1 MTTRMPD
8 RSATARVVELAVAD
22 EREAWES
29 AGFTVDGDLVHLG
42 TTTVRLTGRDD
53 LGTGITGW
61 ILAGVPDPG
70 HPDLDGL
77 PTLFER
83 GATDEQADVE
93 PTAASVPHPNGV
105 TGIDHIVVFTP
116 DLERT
121 IDAFRTIQLPCRRIR
136 DTGSDDAPMQQAF
149 FRCGPVII
157 EVVGPTTGSG
167 ETAEEAPATWF
178 GLALDADDLDRV
190 AALLGD
196 GVGRIKPAVQRGRRI
211 TTFRHR
217 TFDISTTLAAMDDH
231 ADRLVDPASTGD
243 QA

>member
-29 AGFTVDGDLVHLG
+29 AGFTVDGDLVHLDD
-42 TTTVRLTGRDD
+42 TAVRLTGRGD

-70 HPDLDGL
+70 RPDLDGL
-77 PTLFER
+77 PTLFQR
-83 GATDEQADVE
+83 DAPDDEVE
-93 PTAASVPHPNGV
+93 PVTAHPNGV

-121 IDAFRTIQLPCRRIR
+121 IDAFREIQLSCRRIR
-136 DTGSDDAPMQQAF
+136 DTGSADAPMQQAF

-157 EVVGPTTGSG
+157 EVVGPTEGSG
-167 ETAEEAPATWF
+167 ESAAAAPATWY
-178 GLALDADDLDRV
+178 GLAMDAVNLDET

-196 GVGRIKPAVQRGRRI
+196 GVGRIKQAVQQGRRI

-217 TFDISTTLAAMDDH
+217 SFDISTTLAAMDDH
-231 ADRLVDPASTGD
+231 ADRLAGKR
-243 QA
+243 A